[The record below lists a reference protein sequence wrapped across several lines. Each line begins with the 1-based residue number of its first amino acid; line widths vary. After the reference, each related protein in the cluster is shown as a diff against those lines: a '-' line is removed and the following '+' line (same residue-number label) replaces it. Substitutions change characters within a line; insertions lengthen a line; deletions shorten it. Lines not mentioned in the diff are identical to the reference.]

1 MNAKS
6 EPNTLKYN
14 SAQFIESDMFN
25 EADENKTEVHVT
37 GTVSFDLT
45 GGSNQQ

>member
-14 SAQFIESDMFN
+14 LAQFIDMFN
-25 EADENKTEVHVT
+25 ESDENKTEVHLT